1 MTIKIRFT
9 ASEIEQLKY
18 ERYNHPHR
26 RVQRKME
33 ALLLGSVDICKKII
47 RYQYLIRH
55 EQYKLIPLNALL
67 NKGF

>member
-33 ALLLGSVDICKKII
+33 ALLLKSEEIAHKKIAKLTGI
-47 RYQYLIRH
+47 CPNTLRNYLKDYQ
-55 EQYKLIPLNALL
+55 N
-67 NKGF
+67 